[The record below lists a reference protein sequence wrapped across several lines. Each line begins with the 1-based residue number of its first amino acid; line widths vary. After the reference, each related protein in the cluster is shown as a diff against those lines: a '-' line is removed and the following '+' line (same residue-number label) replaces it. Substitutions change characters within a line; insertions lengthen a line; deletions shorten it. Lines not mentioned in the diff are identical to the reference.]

1 ALVSRCRPA
10 YSCPH
15 LAIVHRTA
23 ARHPS
28 RFRGGA
34 GGGV

>member
-1 ALVSRCRPA
+1 MQRGPRHNVAMNSHVTYRP
-10 YSCPH
+10 SFFFSF
-15 LAIVHRTA
+15 T
-23 ARHPS
+23 